1 MSITE
6 TDLPFVLIAGIIVL
20 ALSTIV
26 MCALKEFSAKLRNID
41 NHRVFVNKKGGAF
54 GYLSLKVI
62 TDSNMKK
69 LKALS
74 SLVSE
79 QRKYL
84 TSGLV
89 LLFIPGVLTAVETG
103 FLFLFTPH
111 SISDIAARAITVYA
125 VSLIVVVDL
134 LLLSTVLLTF
144 TAKIITSNTQKVNG
158 VDYVDYEL
166 NPSNKYMPKSK
177 WREKLNTLYTTLNEL
192 LNSEKR
198 LKVTALLE
206 SLYSISNTKNAHEEV
221 RNAEIRRIKN
231 ALNALVEEHQEE
243 QQYIPNE
250 QVRTVAN
257 NAINFANEV

>member
-6 TDLPFVLIAGIIVL
+6 IDLPFVLIASAIML
-20 ALSTIV
+20 AVSTIV
-26 MCALKEFSAKLRNID
+26 MHRTKEFSAKLHNIE
-41 NHRVFVNKKGGAF
+41 NHRVFVSKKGGTF
-54 GYLSLKVI
+54 GYIALKVI

-69 LKALS
+69 LKVLS
-74 SLVSE
+74 SLVSK

-84 TSGLV
+84 TSGLA

-125 VSLIVVVDL
+125 VSLIAVVNV
-134 LLLSTVLLTF
+134 LLLSIVVTTF
-144 TAKIITSNTQKVNG
+144 TAKIVTSNAQKING

-177 WREKLNTLYTTLNEL
+177 WGAKLDTLYTTLNEL

-198 LKVTALLE
+198 LKATALLE
-206 SLYSISNTKNAHEEV
+206 SLYSISNTKNANKEV

-243 QQYIPNE
+243 QQYVPNE